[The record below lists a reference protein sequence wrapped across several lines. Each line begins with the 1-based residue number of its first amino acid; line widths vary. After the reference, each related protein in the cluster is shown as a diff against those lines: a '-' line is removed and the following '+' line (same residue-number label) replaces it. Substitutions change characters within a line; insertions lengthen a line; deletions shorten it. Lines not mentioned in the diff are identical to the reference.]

1 LWWRH
6 RSAAGVSTASPV
18 FPEALKIGPV
28 FLVQEW
34 LAVMASTIYN
44 KASTQPTPYHDALA
58 DPFLPPGGFF
68 MVSSLMKKNI
78 AILVCSGFEEKYFV
92 HLQRAITEAGAKV
105 TIISRD
111 TGVTNGWTGN
121 GWGLS
126 YPVDTQ
132 LSETLAVD
140 YDGVVIPDGS
150 RHTQLLLA
158 EPHGK
163 RVVNAF
169 MREAAPA
176 LVIGSAVDLIAELGH
191 IDAGQP
197 EAITLNATLVT
208 APADA
213 DLNEMVDNFASAVAN
228 YTDTEEAA

>member
-1 LWWRH
+1 
-6 RSAAGVSTASPV
+6 
-18 FPEALKIGPV
+18 
-28 FLVQEW
+28 
-34 LAVMASTIYN
+34 
-44 KASTQPTPYHDALA
+44 
-58 DPFLPPGGFF
+58 

-191 IDAGQP
+191 INAGQP
-197 EAITLNATLVT
+197 EAITLNSTLVT

>member
-1 LWWRH
+1 
-6 RSAAGVSTASPV
+6 
-18 FPEALKIGPV
+18 
-28 FLVQEW
+28 
-34 LAVMASTIYN
+34 
-44 KASTQPTPYHDALA
+44 
-58 DPFLPPGGFF
+58 

-140 YDGVVIPDGS
+140 YDGV
-150 RHTQLLLA
+150 
-158 EPHGK
+158 
-163 RVVNAF
+163 
-169 MREAAPA
+169 
-176 LVIGSAVDLIAELGH
+176 
-191 IDAGQP
+191 
-197 EAITLNATLVT
+197 
-208 APADA
+208 
-213 DLNEMVDNFASAVAN
+213 
-228 YTDTEEAA
+228 